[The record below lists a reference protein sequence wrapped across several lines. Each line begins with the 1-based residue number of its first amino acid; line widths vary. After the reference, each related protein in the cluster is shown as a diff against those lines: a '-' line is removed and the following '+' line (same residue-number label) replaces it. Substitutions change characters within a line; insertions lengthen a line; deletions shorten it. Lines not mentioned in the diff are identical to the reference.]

1 MARAIPTLVKLPK
14 TLNGIDNRIKYA
26 QWEEE
31 NEFWELSEPLS
42 LNHSLGPKM
51 ALIYQ
56 AGIFGVR
63 YPEVI
68 ATDYLYLELIP
79 KIVYLRDTDFDAEYF
94 FTARTEIICK
104 G

>member
-56 AGIFGVR
+56 AGVFGVR
-63 YPEVI
+63 DPEVI
-68 ATDYLYLELIP
+68 ATDYLLLLRYRQLIHSDYLYLELIP
-79 KIVYLRDTDFDAEYF
+79 KIV
-94 FTARTEIICK
+94 
-104 G
+104 